1 MRYEVIAIANGI
13 AKTVEIKNSMDDAFD
28 LIETMQNFDKAENM
42 AIYDEYRV
50 RIIKD

>member
-13 AKTVEIKNSMDDAFD
+13 AKTVGIKNSMDDALD
-28 LIETMQNFDKAENM
+28 LIETMEDFDEDSGV
-42 AIYDEYRV
+42 YDEYRV